1 MVAMIALLGHPKCK
15 QCRTANYVEPWHM
28 WTTKNIKWD
37 WVVYL
42 SNAVLLFFPTANVL
56 KVYMKWKLSLSYLK
70 ELLKW

>member
-28 WTTKNIKWD
+28 WTTKVIKWD
-37 WVVYL
+37 WVVFL
-42 SNAVLLFFPTANVL
+42 PTANVL
-56 KVYMKWKLSLSYLK
+56 KVYMKSKLSLSYLK